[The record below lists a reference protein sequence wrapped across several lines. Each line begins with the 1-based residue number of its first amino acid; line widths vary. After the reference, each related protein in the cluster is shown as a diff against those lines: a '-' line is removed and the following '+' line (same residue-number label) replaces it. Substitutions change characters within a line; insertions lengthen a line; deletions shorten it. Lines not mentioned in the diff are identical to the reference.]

1 MIWIENSD
9 AAVLT
14 DLIEQ
19 YGYLVVFVG
28 TFFEGETVL
37 VLGGFAAYQGHLQLP
52 GVMLTAFLGSYA
64 GDQLWFHL
72 ARRYGR
78 GWLARRPH
86 LLARVERV
94 RVRLGRHTDFFVL
107 TFRFLYG
114 IRSVGPM
121 ALALSGY
128 PPRRF
133 LLLNGIAA
141 AVWAVAVGWAGYL
154 FGHAFELMLGE
165 VKDIQLKILGA
176 IAAAVIAALI
186 GHWVYRRWLNRR
198 G

>member
-1 MIWIENSD
+1 ML
-9 AAVLT
+9 A

-19 YGYLVVFVG
+19 YGYIVVFVG

-37 VLGGFAAYQGHLQLP
+37 VFGGFAAHQGHLQLP
-52 GVMLTAFLGSYA
+52 GVMAAAFLGSYA
-64 GDQLWFHL
+64 GDQVWFHL

-78 GWLARRPH
+78 QWLSRRSH

-94 RVRLGRHTDFFVL
+94 RDRVGGHADWFVL

-121 ALALSGY
+121 ALALGGY

-133 LLLNGIAA
+133 LVLNGIAA
-141 AVWAVAVGWAGYL
+141 FVWAIAVGWAGYL
-154 FGHAFELMLGE
+154 FGQAFELMLGE
-165 VKDIQLKILGA
+165 VKDMQLKIFGA

-186 GHWVYRRWLNRR
+186 GHWLYRRWLNRR
-198 G
+198 A